1 MTQEIKV
8 GVVVSDE
15 GEFAPIREYAPPG
28 AEKTTE
34 VWNGYP
40 SVVLVKRA
48 GDQRLVMRV
57 VLCGVGLSSAAAA
70 TAYLIADGACY
81 ICNEGLSGALK
92 GLARGEL
99 VVGSEFVQHD
109 FDATGIGY
117 QKGQISGM
125 DPVLPVFG
133 DLTSRFLAMHSQLKS
148 GRLASGDAF
157 ICSEEK
163 KRELAERI
171 RRSGLRYG
179 ILGCGVDLPA
189 GQGSLSCSAPGR
201 RRRGRQCG
209 RKCIVRSTLR
219 STRGSLPCCL
229 KACPPCFCKNKLIP
243 KNPGSGATALIKPDR
258 AA

>member
-163 KRELAERI
+163 KRELAEEFGALACDME
-171 RRSGLRYG
+171 SSAVALTCLRAKVPFLVVRQAADDAGDNAAEVYRE
-179 ILGCGVDLPA
+179 INASLDQGVIALLFE
-189 GQGSLSCSAPGR
+189 SLS
-201 RRRGRQCG
+201 
-209 RKCIVRSTLR
+209 
-219 STRGSLPCCL
+219 
-229 KACPPCFCKNKLIP
+229 
-243 KNPGSGATALIKPDR
+243 ALLLQE
-258 AA
+258 